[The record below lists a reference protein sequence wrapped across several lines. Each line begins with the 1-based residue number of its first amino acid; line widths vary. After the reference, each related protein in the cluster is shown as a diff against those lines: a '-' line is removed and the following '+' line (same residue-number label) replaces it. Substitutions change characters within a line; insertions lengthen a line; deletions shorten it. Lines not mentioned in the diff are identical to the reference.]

1 MMNIFKDKAFVEKL
15 NFDLNNGA
23 VICFVTDTVWG
34 IGALPTSKKGVEKIY
49 TSKKRD
55 PNKPLILMSNDVKN
69 LLPYTDE
76 LSPLAKS
83 LIKRYFAG
91 ALTLVTKKSE
101 KTPDFVTA
109 KFDTV
114 GIRVPDNEFFIA
126 LCQNIEGGV
135 LATTSANLS
144 NEPSA
149 KNYQQACEIL
159 KNSVDY
165 IFPDCGYECKGLE
178 STVVLINQND
188 YKILRQGAI
197 QL

>member
-1 MMNIFKDKAFVEKL
+1 MNIFKDKSFVKKL
-15 NFDLNNGA
+15 NSDLKNGA

-34 IGALPTSKKGVEKIY
+34 IGALPTSKEGVEKIY

-55 PNKPLILMSNDVKN
+55 PNKPLILMSNDIKN
-69 LLPYTDE
+69 LLPYTEE
-76 LSPLAKS
+76 LSPLAQS
-83 LIKRYFAG
+83 LVNKYFAG
-91 ALTLVTKKSE
+91 ALTLVTKKSK

-114 GIRVPDNEFFIA
+114 GIRVPDNEFFKT
-126 LCQNIEGGV
+126 LCENIEGGV

-149 KNYQQACEIL
+149 KNYQQACETL

-178 STVVLINQND
+178 STVVLIDQNNH
-188 YKILRQGAI
+188 KILRQGAI
-197 QL
+197 RL